1 MITVIQMWVVYA
13 AWWKEDNGVG
23 SFSWAGGLLRNN
35 GGSWKQGLEKLRN
48 NGAWAGNS
56 YDEDKDG
63 KNYKMETA
71 KWMWLHSEM
80 ENKRNESSFSLRR
93 LRRVSQAC
101 YIHSEI
107 FTLQRV
113 IQIFTQ
119 KWCNHH
125 HHHHHHHQCNGDA
138 EMLHNFGSKL
148 TLTISLDIFKS
159 FSFCCKFCFETSL
172 MEGARFLIA
181 S

>member
-1 MITVIQMWVVYA
+1 MWVVYA

-80 ENKRNESSFSLRR
+80 ENKRNESSISLRR
-93 LRRVSQAC
+93 VWRVSQAC

-113 IQIFTQ
+113 IHTKMVQSPSPSPPPSPMQRWCWDAAQLWVKAYVDNFFGYFQILF
-119 KWCNHH
+119 
-125 HHHHHHHQCNGDA
+125 
-138 EMLHNFGSKL
+138 
-148 TLTISLDIFKS
+148 
-159 FSFCCKFCFETSL
+159 
-172 MEGARFLIA
+172 FLLQI
-181 S
+181 

>member
-1 MITVIQMWVVYA
+1 MLPGERKTMASAPFLELEGFW
-13 AWWKEDNGVG
+13 ETTGGVG
-23 SFSWAGGLLRNN
+23 NKGLRNWETTVRELEIVMMRTKMAKITK
-35 GGSWKQGLEKLRN
+35 WKQQNECDFIQKWKIKEMNRLSHWDGSDEFPRLVTSTLKYSHCNGL
-48 NGAWAGNS
+48 
-56 YDEDKDG
+56 
-63 KNYKMETA
+63 
-71 KWMWLHSEM
+71 
-80 ENKRNESSFSLRR
+80 
-93 LRRVSQAC
+93 
-101 YIHSEI
+101 
-107 FTLQRV
+107 
-113 IQIFTQ
+113 FTQ